1 MKVIFKIDY
10 TFIKDAE
17 LPKEKTPVCKPKK
30 DCDICYLNTN
40 GVPNSV
46 NYNKDINNNEINIVE
61 KMIVVNNNNV
71 KPIITDDNKYDNEY
85 FKNNYENL
93 PDCPFDPCMSC
104 DNNNKFTELNGAFKD
119 NLIEKY
125 RIKKNE

>member
-1 MKVIFKIDY
+1 MFRKLF
-10 TFIKDAE
+10 TFILLFSYQIVFSDTLIIQSTTSTRDSGLYKYL
-17 LPKEKTPVCKPKK
+17 LPFYPDLK
-30 DCDICYLNTN
+30 
-40 GVPNSV
+40 
-46 NYNKDINNNEINIVE
+46 NNEINIVE